1 MVCVIYK
8 LCKVKFTGVIKLEAG
23 NAIHRLCRKIR
34 VCFEL
39 VDNLL
44 LGGRKRTLKAADN
57 RHWNNDILIFVAT
70 VRSAQFVSDGP
81 DKIYFG
87 GYINGR
93 IIPHCVYNLLISHLP
108 FTSLRSC
115 SAILPLFYTR
125 YCPIIRTLCAVRS
138 SFYNADS
145 DRVHQKSSGT
155 HACMLQRPHSPPHN
169 SSRH

>member
-39 VDNLL
+39 LNDFL
-44 LGGRKRTLKAADN
+44 LGGRKSALKAADD
-57 RHWNNDILIFVAT
+57 RHRNDNILVLVAT
-70 VRSAQFVSDGP
+70 VRPAQFVCDGP

-93 IIPHCVYNLLISHLP
+93 IIPHCIYNLLISHLL
-108 FTSLRSC
+108 FLISL
-115 SAILPLFYTR
+115 F
-125 YCPIIRTLCAVRS
+125 
-138 SFYNADS
+138 
-145 DRVHQKSSGT
+145 
-155 HACMLQRPHSPPHN
+155 M
-169 SSRH
+169 